1 MDEALFFD
9 DVSVDHIR
17 LYVHDLESASLT
29 LGEKYSLASCH
40 FDLPACSQE
49 TERSRCFCKEDICI
63 VLTQPLVPSHP
74 GSEFLRRHGEGVAD
88 IAFAV
93 PDATQAF
100 TLAVLRGAV
109 PHLAAQQKGGIVSA
123 SIFGAGNLVHTF
135 VQRKASGH
143 RRVPED
149 DTPGRT
155 VSGLHAFDH
164 FAVCL
169 QAGDLAATCA
179 FYMLALDFSVL
190 YEEKIVVGKQ
200 SMNSKVVQNRSGL
213 VTLTL
218 IEPDLS
224 YEAGQIDSF
233 IQKNNG
239 AGVQHIALRTT
250 NIVKSVQALTEKG
263 VDFLKSPSAYYQ
275 QLPERLESL
284 KYDVDKLME
293 LSLLA
298 DQDHAGQLYQ
308 IFAKPSDPD
317 CHFFFEIIER
327 VGAKTFGSSNIKAL
341 YDSVEMSKAS

>member
-1 MDEALFFD
+1 MDEDLFFD
-9 DVSVDHIR
+9 DVSIDHIR
-17 LYVHDLESASLT
+17 LYVRDLELASLT
-29 LGEKYSLASCH
+29 LGEKYCLASCH
-40 FDLPACSQE
+40 LELPASSKE
-49 TERSRCFCKEDICI
+49 AELSRCFCKDDICI
-63 VLTQPLVPSHP
+63 VLTQPLTLSHP
-74 GSEFLRRHGEGVAD
+74 GTEFLRRHGEGVAD
-88 IAFAV
+88 IALTV
-93 PDATQAF
+93 SDATQAF
-100 TLAVLRGAV
+100 SQSVLRGAV
-109 PHLAAQQKGGIVSA
+109 PHLAVQQKDGIISA

-135 VQRKASGH
+135 VQREASGH
-143 RRVPED
+143 QCVSGEGPSRK
-149 DTPGRT
+149 T

-169 QAGDLAATCA
+169 QAGDLAAAAA

-200 SMNSKVVQNRSGL
+200 SMNSKVVQNRSGR

-250 NIVKSVQALTEKG
+250 DIVKSVQTLADRG
-263 VDFLKSPSAYYQ
+263 VDFLKSPSTYYQ
-275 QLPERLESL
+275 GLPERLESL

-341 YDSVEMSKAS
+341 YDSVEMSEVL

>member
-17 LYVHDLESASLT
+17 LYVNDLELASLT
-29 LGEKYSLASCH
+29 LGEKYGLASCH
-40 FDLPACSQE
+40 FNLPVCSLE
-49 TERSRCFCKEDICI
+49 TERSRCFSKDDICI
-63 VLTQPLVPSHP
+63 VLTQPLVQSHP

-88 IAFAV
+88 IAFQV
-93 PDATQAF
+93 SDAMQAF
-100 TLAVLRGAV
+100 SLAVLRGAL
-109 PHLAAQQKGGIVSA
+109 PHQAPQQKDGVVIA
-123 SIFGAGNLVHTF
+123 SIFGAGDLVHTF
-135 VQRKASGH
+135 VQRVTPRH
-143 RRVPED
+143 RRSPD
-149 DTPGRT
+149 NDTPGRT
-155 VSGLHAFDH
+155 VTGLHAFDH

-200 SMNSKVVQNRSGL
+200 SMNSKVVQNRSGR

-250 NIVKSVQALTEKG
+250 NIVKSVQALAEKG

-327 VGAKTFGSSNIKAL
+327 VGAKSFGSSNIKAL

>member
-9 DVSVDHIR
+9 EVSVDHIR

-29 LGEKYSLASCH
+29 LGEKYGLASCP
-40 FDLPACSQE
+40 FDLPACSRE
-49 TERSRCFCKEDICI
+49 AERSRSFCKEDICI

-74 GSEFLRRHGEGVAD
+74 GSEFLQRHGEGVAD
-88 IAFAV
+88 IALAV

-100 TLAVLRGAV
+100 TLSVARGAV
-109 PHLAAQQKGGIVSA
+109 PHLAAQQKDGIVTA
-123 SIFGAGNLVHTF
+123 SIFGAGNLIHTF
-135 VQRKASGH
+135 VQREASRH
-143 RRVPED
+143 RRSP
-149 DTPGRT
+149 DTSGRT

-164 FAVCL
+164 FALCL

-200 SMNSKVVQNRSGL
+200 SMNSKVVQNRSGR

-233 IQKNNG
+233 IQKNKG

-250 NIVKSVQALTEKG
+250 NIVKSVQTLAEKG
-263 VDFLKSPSAYYQ
+263 VGFLKSPRAYYQ